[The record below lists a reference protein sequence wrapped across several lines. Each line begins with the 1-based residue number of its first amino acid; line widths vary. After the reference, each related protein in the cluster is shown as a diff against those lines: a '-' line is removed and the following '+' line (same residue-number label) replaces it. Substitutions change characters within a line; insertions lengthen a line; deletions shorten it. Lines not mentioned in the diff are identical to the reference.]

1 MSLTAKQRSRT
12 SIVNEPVTFV
22 VRPWHLVVTEKEVV
36 LAPMAVPWKGI
47 VLFCGLFMVFC
58 GLLALPVVV
67 SSAADQRWPIAL
79 AFCVFAGVICTG
91 TTILLSCSYR
101 SAHNEGPP
109 LLIDRVERIVHVP
122 KFNLSVP
129 IDEVDHLQVRNDM
142 PDEEEFSLENNVSE
156 LVLVLRDESQRNWYP
171 LLICYSCDYYD
182 KLAKELAALNL
193 MPIKRVKGVPGS
205 KLVYEKW
212 LTPEPDRGAETSE
225 APS

>member
-1 MSLTAKQRSRT
+1 MSLTAKQRSRYA
-12 SIVNEPVTFV
+12 IVKEPVPFV
-22 VRPWHLVVTEKEVV
+22 VHPWNLTVTEKEVI
-36 LAPMAVPWKGI
+36 LTPMAVPWRGI
-47 VLFCGLFMVFC
+47 GVFCGLFIIFC
-58 GLLALPVVV
+58 GVMAVPVVLWGEP
-67 SSAADQRWPIAL
+67 DQRWWVVL
-79 AFCVFAGVICTG
+79 FFSLFAIFICTLI
-91 TTILLSCSYR
+91 TTVIYYSYR
-101 SAHNEGPP
+101 SAQSDGPP

-129 IDEVDHLQVRNDM
+129 FDEVDHLQVRNDM